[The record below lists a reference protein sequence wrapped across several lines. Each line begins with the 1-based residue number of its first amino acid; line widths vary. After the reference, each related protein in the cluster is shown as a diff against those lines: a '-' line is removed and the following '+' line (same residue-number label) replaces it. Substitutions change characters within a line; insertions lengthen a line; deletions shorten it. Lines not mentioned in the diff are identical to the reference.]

1 MFSKKGQ
8 VWVETVIYTLIAF
21 IMIGLVL
28 SYARPKIEESKD
40 KAILEQS
47 LNILKKIDT
56 IINDVRDS
64 PGNKRQLDITVREG
78 ELIINSS
85 EDSIYYK
92 MKSKYQYGEAGLTI
106 QEGNINITTFEGGEY
121 DTIIMERHFSGINIT
136 WQNKEIKKT
145 ITQAPQQ
152 YKMFITNEGEN
163 GGTQINFNLG

>member
-47 LNILKKIDT
+47 INILKKIDT
-56 IINDVRDS
+56 IVNDIRDS
-64 PGNKRQLDITVREG
+64 PGNKRQLDIKIREG

-85 EDSIYYK
+85 ENSIYFK
-92 MKSKYQYGEAGLTI
+92 MKSKYPYGESGLTI
-106 QEGNINITTFEGGEY
+106 QEGNINVTTFERGEY
-121 DTIIMERHFSGINIT
+121 DIIIMERHFSGINMT
-136 WQNKEIKKT
+136 WQNKNMKKT
-145 ITQAPQQ
+145 I
-152 YKMFITNEGEN
+152 ILNN
-163 GGTQINFNLG
+163 VS